1 MKKVL
6 VLLTVLLTVS
16 IAGAQG
22 KFIVK
27 GGLNYTSFT
36 PTTNINAVINSS
48 SGFHAGIGYQVRVPL
63 IGLAIQPELLYS
75 QKSFE
80 EVGGINTYNYSLN
93 YMEVPIN
100 IQWGIN
106 LLLLRPFVFASP
118 YVSYAVSKSGEFE
131 NYSWDNLNRLD
142 YGVGLGAGVE
152 IWKFQISGKYN
163 WSMKEFDNNG
173 GLGFGEAKFN
183 GFQLSVALMF

>member
-6 VLLTVLLTVS
+6 VLLTVLLVVS
-16 IAGAQG
+16 VAGAQG
-22 KFIVK
+22 KFILK

-80 EVGGINTYNYSLN
+80 AVGGINTYNYSLS
-93 YMEVPIN
+93 YVEVPVN

-152 IWKFQISGKYN
+152 IWKLQISGKYN

-173 GLGFGEAKFN
+173 DLGFGDAKFS

>member
-27 GGLNYTSFT
+27 GGLNHTSFT

-80 EVGGINTYNYSLN
+80 EVEGAGTYNYSLS

-131 NYSWDNLNRLD
+131 NQTWDNINRLD

-173 GLGFGEAKFN
+173 ELGFGEAKFN

>member
-173 GLGFGEAKFN
+173 DLGFGEAKFN

>member
-163 WSMKEFDNNG
+163 WSMKEFSNNG
-173 GLGFGEAKFN
+173 DLGFGEAKFK

>member
-173 GLGFGEAKFN
+173 ELGFGEAKFN